1 MLNNV
6 ELYYYLSNNKMS
18 ADEWNNMCKVISKTN
33 NEHVFKTSRTEINS
47 ALNEFLLGDSII
59 INKDELNRFISLLE
73 LGLPLLEDDDIAN
86 KAKKEIINS
95 LGKELIEWKSKL
107 M

>member
-1 MLNNV
+1 
-6 ELYYYLSNNKMS
+6 
-18 ADEWNNMCKVISKTN
+18 MCKVIGETN
-33 NEHVFKTSRTEINS
+33 NEHVFKTSRTEVNS

-95 LGKELIEWKSKL
+95 LSKELTEWKSKL

>member
-6 ELYYYLSNNKMS
+6 ELYYFLSNNKMS
-18 ADEWNNMCKVISKTN
+18 SDEWNNMCKVISETN

-59 INKDELNRFISLLE
+59 INKVQVKCFIDVLE
-73 LGLPLLEDDDIAN
+73 LVLKEDTISDKVKI
-86 KAKKEIINS
+86 EILNS
-95 LGKELIEWKSKL
+95 LDKELIKWKSKL

>member
-1 MLNNV
+1 
-6 ELYYYLSNNKMS
+6 
-18 ADEWNNMCKVISKTN
+18 MCKVISETN
-33 NEHVFKTSRTEINS
+33 NEHVFKTSRTEVNS
-47 ALNEFLLGDSII
+47 TLNEFLLGDSII

-95 LGKELIEWKSKL
+95 LSKELTEWKSKL